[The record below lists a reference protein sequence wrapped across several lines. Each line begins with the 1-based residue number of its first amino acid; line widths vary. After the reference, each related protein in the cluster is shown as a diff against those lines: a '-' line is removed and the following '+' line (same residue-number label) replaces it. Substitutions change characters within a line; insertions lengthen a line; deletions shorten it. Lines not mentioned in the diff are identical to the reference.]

1 MDGQKIV
8 VIILLVV
15 VAFGSGLILGSPRYK
30 IPFELENRIRQDA
43 RSNYRDFEEHIG
55 FIISK
60 HYEEA
65 GK

>member
-1 MDGQKIV
+1 MRDGEVVLIV
-8 VIILLVV
+8 LLVV
-15 VAFGSGLILGSPRYK
+15 VAFGAGLILGTPRYK
-30 IPFELENRIRQDA
+30 IPFELRNRVEQDA

-60 HYEEA
+60 YYEEA